1 LLPGE
6 LARPPAVVRRKPRL
20 VQIVVAARELLERD
34 GYEAL
39 TMRRVAEELGIRAP
53 SLYKHFPDKAA
64 LEAAIVEDAL
74 VEFGEVAHRAIHSS
88 GPGTGV
94 ARLLEEY
101 RRHSLCHPHLYR
113 LATAGPLA
121 RESLSPGLEDWAG
134 NPWYVAT
141 GDPSLAQAL
150 WSFAHGMVVLEL
162 DGRYPPGSDLDRT
175 WEAGA
180 GAFAVPAAVGQAR
193 LAAQSLVGVRPRVSG
208 RRR

>member
-6 LARPPAVVRRKPRL
+6 LAWSPAVVRRKPRL
-20 VQIVVAARELLERD
+20 VQIVVAARQLLERD

-88 GPGTGV
+88 GPEAGL
-94 ARLLEEY
+94 ARLLEAY
-101 RRHSLCHPHLYR
+101 RGYSLCHPHLYR

-134 NPWYVAT
+134 NPWYVVT
-141 GDPSLAQAL
+141 GDASLAQAL
-150 WSFAHGMVVLEL
+150 WSFAHGMV
-162 DGRYPPGSDLDRT
+162 DLDRT
-175 WEAGA
+175 WESGA